1 MIPFADSKNVN
12 PMNDVLDTLDRWYIA
27 ASSDGCLWIQPR
39 RAELTLLDFCTLVK
53 RIHRMFN
60 DHRFEVVIF
69 HFDGIQ
75 APRSVWT
82 IVLRL
87 LTALAKSVQTDCRV
101 IRSIKVNGQPP
112 AGSDRGGNVEGPANR
127 IETARRTI
135 HLNGVSVVMEPRTL
149 DGPVSV
155 PDARSGF

>member
-1 MIPFADSKNVN
+1 MIRFAESKDENLT
-12 PMNDVLDTLDRWYIA
+12 NDVFNTLDRWFIA
-27 ASSDGCLWIQPR
+27 ASGDGCLWIQPR
-39 RAELTLLDFCTLVK
+39 RVELTLLDFCTLVK

-60 DHRFEVVIF
+60 ENRFEVVIF

-112 AGSDRGGNVEGPANR
+112 EGSDRLTRTEGQSR
-127 IETARRTI
+127 RLETPGHTI
-135 HLNGVSVVMEPRTL
+135 HLNGVSVVMEPRAL
-149 DGPVSV
+149 DTPSMV
-155 PDARSGF
+155 PKARAGL